1 MDHCDLPPFCLPR
14 ERRLSMKK
22 QKNDRRGSTLVELM
36 AAMGL
41 MCLVMTMAAGCMLTG
56 GAVLCRIER
65 GNHARILLDQTLA
78 LLQEELENACG
89 YIKIYESGLDT
100 ADREGTLGTGR
111 AIEYLDA
118 AGCPTLYTTEGC
130 ADCEIPEG
138 VLIRRSWEPVGRGAD
153 TWEITAGQSCGEM
166 IPLSRGLFLQIE
178 YSFTEAAGVLITAEV
193 SWRQEMIARQER
205 IVSLRHEPPR
215 TTAVTAVN
223 GK

>member
-1 MDHCDLPPFCLPR
+1 
-14 ERRLSMKK
+14 MKR

-41 MCLVMTMAAGCMLTG
+41 MCLVMTMAAGCMLSG
-56 GAVLCRIER
+56 GAVLRRVER
-65 GNHARILLDQTLA
+65 GNHARLLLDQTLT
-78 LLQEELENACG
+78 LLQKELENSCG

-100 ADREGTLGTGR
+100 ADREGTLGPGR

-118 AGCPTLYTTEGC
+118 AGCPTLYITEGC
-130 ADCEIPEG
+130 ADCGIPEG

-153 TWEITAGQSCGEM
+153 TWEITAEEERCEEM

-193 SWRQEMIARQER
+193 SWRQEVIARQER
-205 IVSLRHEPPR
+205 TVSLRHEPPR
-215 TTAVTAVN
+215 ITAVTAV
-223 GK
+223 KEK